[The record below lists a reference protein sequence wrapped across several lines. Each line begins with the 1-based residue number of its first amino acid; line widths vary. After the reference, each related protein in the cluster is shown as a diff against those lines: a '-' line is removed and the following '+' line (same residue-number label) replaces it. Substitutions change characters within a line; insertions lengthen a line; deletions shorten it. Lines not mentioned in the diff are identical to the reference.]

1 MTPWTLA
8 MLALLPLLFW
18 RWESAKARTWAV
30 LIGASFATLI
40 SDHPVWYLAIDS
52 IAGMLVVAH
61 PRGAAQKL
69 IGGIFILM
77 IGSDL
82 GFWGATLTH
91 TELDRTGFL
100 EMLTHMGWAQWAIL
114 AWWCGYDVVRGYFAD
129 RDYGPDRV
137 YRAVHR
143 AGDR

>member
-1 MTPWTLA
+1 MTWFIA
-8 MLALLPLLFW
+8 MLVLVPLLLMQ
-18 RWESAKARTWAV
+18 WEGAKARTWAV
-30 LIGASFATLI
+30 LIAASLATMLN
-40 SDHPVWYLAIDS
+40 DHPVWYLAIDS

-82 GFWGATLTH
+82 GYWGASLTYDSI
-91 TELDRTGFL
+91 DRTGYM

-114 AWWCGYDVVRGYFAD
+114 AWWCGYDAFRGILAD
-129 RDYGPDRV
+129 RHHGAHRV
-137 YRAVHR
+137 HSPVHR
-143 AGDR
+143 LGDR